1 MTSVIPQI
9 PQKQNDSLIVIA
21 CVCGEVLPQYWNI
34 IRPHHFLL
42 IKPLVSVGG
51 PTCRQATPIPTAPMI
66 SRWSARNCS
75 SLVMQPPC
83 GAKVTGQGSNHF
95 PHTQVRTCMMHKHTG
110 MNTHTHTCTD
120 TPDWCSQCLSY
131 VDQSNASKSLR
142 GCEQGVLELI
152 LEGVWTRRIELC
164 YALHLPEYI
173 YQPYPLQLFLCLS
186 PNRCGNCV
194 CVCVCG
200 AESNVS
206 PKHFIT
212 TTKNVNYW
220 CQHAH

>member
-1 MTSVIPQI
+1 MLGDRPVDRPLLSPQL
-9 PQKQNDSLIVIA
+9 QWSA
-21 CVCGEVLPQYWNI
+21 
-34 IRPHHFLL
+34 
-42 IKPLVSVGG
+42 GG
-51 PTCRQATPIPTAPMI
+51 QPGTAPA
-66 SRWSARNCS
+66 WWCS
-75 SLVMQPPC
+75 HPV
-83 GAKVTGQGSNHF
+83 GQRLQVRGQITSHT
-95 PHTQVRTCMMHKHTG
+95 HTQVRTCMMHKHTG

-200 AESNVS
+200 AEWF
-206 PKHFIT
+206 P
-212 TTKNVNYW
+212 
-220 CQHAH
+220 